1 MIYNV
6 SQLMKAAPGTTLDV
20 DLDDSDDLNLQEGE
34 AELAGPVT
42 GHVRLHRT
50 NQGIFADG
58 TVTTA
63 VTLNCDRCLSDFVTP
78 LTFPVRE
85 EFYPTIDVTTGAPL
99 QTAHGEDAFP
109 IDSRHELDLREAI
122 RQNLVLALSAR
133 ALCRE
138 DCEGLCQQ
146 CGQNL
151 NEGDCDCPPEPTDER
166 FGVLRALLVD
176 ATPDAGSGAN

>member
-6 SQLMKAAPGTTLDV
+6 SQLMKSAPGTTLDV
-20 DLDDSDDLNLQEGE
+20 ELDDDDDLNLQEGE

-42 GHVRLHRT
+42 GQVRLHRT

-58 TVTTA
+58 MVTTT
-63 VTLNCDRCLSDFVTP
+63 VKLHCDRCLTDFTTP
-78 LTFPVRE
+78 ITFPVQE

-99 QTAHGEDAFP
+99 HSIHGEDAFP
-109 IDSRHELDLREAI
+109 IDRRHELDLREAI
-122 RQNLVLALSAR
+122 RQNLVLALPTQ

-138 DCEGLCQQ
+138 DCAGLCPQ
-146 CGQNL
+146 CGKNL
-151 NEGDCDCPPEPTDER
+151 NEGDCDCQSEATDER
-166 FGVLRALLVD
+166 FSALRELLVD